1 MYSSHWL
8 KVPAVAVWCVSAFS
22 QISREKQTM
31 VNPLPAEEILE
42 PCQYQ
47 MVLPDTTR
55 PIRAAWVIFDRG
67 QDYLQW
73 FRNRRIRAFA
83 SEQDLA
89 LVLAMHCRS
98 KEREDMIVLPGKGA
112 GRALFS
118 ALGQFADSEGRPELK
133 SIGIIAMGWSGA
145 GSLVA
150 RLAGYRPDRYVAGIA
165 YAPGQYEPLGMDTIE
180 LSDQAMKTPQLIIA
194 NGGDNI
200 NGTERPYAYF
210 KKYYERGAPWTFA
223 VQNRTPHCCLQNAE
237 TLILEWLRA
246 ILLVEERGRL
256 GMENTDTSLLN
267 SAALSM
273 DGRDLYSM
281 QPRVALGPRE
291 RVKTENSRRGGCH
304 LRCFHANG
312 SPSLADPLHLP
323 FGSRNNRREGCRVD
337 AIYTCVEPLRMK

>member
-1 MYSSHWL
+1 MCSFHWL
-8 KVPAVAVWCVSAFS
+8 GVPAVAVWCLCAFS
-22 QISREKQTM
+22 QVSREKQTI
-31 VNPLPAEEILE
+31 VNPLPLEEILE
-42 PCQYQ
+42 PCQYR
-47 MVLPDTTR
+47 MFLPETTR

-83 SEQDLA
+83 SEQQLA

-98 KEREDMIVLPGKGA
+98 KEREDMIVLPEKGA

-180 LSDQAMKTPQLIIA
+180 LSDQAVKAPQLIVA

-246 ILLVEERGRL
+246 ILLAGERGRL
-256 GMENTDTSLLN
+256 GMGEHGYITAEFSSVVDEWKRPVFNAASSRTGSKGKSKRGELPAGWMPSSMFSREWLAFTSR
-267 SAALSM
+267 SA
-273 DGRDLYSM
+273 
-281 QPRVALGPRE
+281 P
-291 RVKTENSRRGGCH
+291 
-304 LRCFHANG
+304 
-312 SPSLADPLHLP
+312 LAVWKP
-323 FGSRNNRREGCRVD
+323 
-337 AIYTCVEPLRMK
+337 